1 MAQAVRVQGRDSGT
15 AGRDGLAI
23 VVAGGIVLALSFG
36 VRSVFGGVVEPLSAE
51 LFGGRIEV
59 FSLSIALQNLV
70 WGLAQPAFGLL
81 ADRYG
86 DRRAIWLG
94 FAFYV
99 AGMAV
104 TILGT
109 TAWAQHLGAGVLV
122 GMGISGTAFGTVLA
136 VVGRAAPEAKR
147 AQYLGIASAM
157 GSAGQ
162 VVLPLLTAW
171 LIEWLDWR
179 LTLLV
184 IAAALAPMALCIPLL
199 KAKAPAEPAG
209 GATPLSSPSA
219 DPPTI
224 DPPAIDPL
232 GRTIAAAFGHGSYLM
247 LAAGFF
253 VCGFHLAFITAHLPT
268 YVQNFC
274 LSTGSAADL
283 RTLGLQALALAG
295 LANIAGTLLAARL
308 GSRFAKPHVLAAI
321 YALRA
326 VVILLFISLPLTPLS
341 VMLFALAMGLLWLS
355 TVPLTSALVL
365 VMFGPRAMG
374 TLFGFVFLSHQLGG
388 FAGVW
393 LGGWIFDRTASYAL
407 VWYLA
412 IALGIASAATHLA
425 VREAP
430 AMRPGLAFGG

>member
-1 MAQAVRVQGRDSGT
+1 MDRARGNGA
-15 AGRDGLAI
+15 AGRDGLVI

-70 WGLAQPAFGLL
+70 WGLAQPAFGPL

-94 FAFYV
+94 FALYV

-109 TAWAQHLGAGVLV
+109 TAWQQHLGAGVLV

-199 KAKAPAEPAG
+199 KAKAPAAG
-209 GATPLSSPSA
+209 GPAFASSP
-219 DPPTI
+219 PV
-224 DPPAIDPL
+224 DPL
-232 GRTIAAAFGHGSYLM
+232 GRTIGTAFGHGSYLM

-283 RTLGLQALALAG
+283 RALGLQALALAG

-341 VMLFALAMGLLWLS
+341 VMLFGLAMGLLWLS

-374 TLFGFVFLSHQLGG
+374 TLFGFVFLSHQLGS

-393 LGGWIFDRTASYAL
+393 LGGWIFDRTASYDL

-412 IALGIASAATHLA
+412 IALGIASAAAHLA

-430 AMRPGLAFGG
+430 ALRPGLAMGS

>member
-1 MAQAVRVQGRDSGT
+1 MRGTFAPFSQRHGAQHAASGNC
-15 AGRDGLAI
+15 
-23 VVAGGIVLALSFG
+23 
-36 VRSVFGGVVEPLSAE
+36 
-51 LFGGRIEV
+51 GRIDSSVNCDEELPGCATPV
-59 FSLSIALQNLV
+59 GELHTDLRDRPERFFKAHR
-70 WGLAQPAFGLL
+70 LL
-81 ADRYG
+81 ARHAVEHG
-86 DRRAIWLG
+86 PG
-94 FAFYV
+94 FWIRFTVHYN
-99 AGMAV
+99 
-104 TILGT
+104 LC
-109 TAWAQHLGAGVLV
+109 
-122 GMGISGTAFGTVLA
+122 FGTVLA

-199 KAKAPAEPAG
+199 KAKAPAAG
-209 GATPLSSPSA
+209 GPAFASSP
-219 DPPTI
+219 PV
-224 DPPAIDPL
+224 DPL
-232 GRTIAAAFGHGSYLM
+232 GRTIGTAFGHGSYLM

-283 RTLGLQALALAG
+283 RALGLQALALAG

-341 VMLFALAMGLLWLS
+341 VMLFGLAMGLLWLS

-374 TLFGFVFLSHQLGG
+374 TLFGFVFLSHQLGS

-393 LGGWIFDRTASYAL
+393 LGGWIFDRTASYDL

-412 IALGIASAATHLA
+412 IALGIASAAAHLA

-430 AMRPGLAFGG
+430 ALRPGLAMGS